1 MITLK
6 KVHKLTKE
14 LAKRNG
20 FVNTKKSMSKL
31 TNTLLLGSK
40 YNPIALSFFVDKP
53 LSHLAEKACVLQK
66 NAAQNSEH
74 LNLKGR

>member
-14 LAKRNG
+14 LAKRIG

-40 YNPIALSFFVDKP
+40 YNPIFLSFFVDKP
-53 LSHLAEKACVLQK
+53 LTPSRKGVRATKEGGTKIRT
-66 NAAQNSEH
+66 
-74 LNLKGR
+74 LKP